1 MLNCLQFAIRVG
13 PRLRLR
19 LSIQVV
25 SFLVDKLDV
34 VGLFRFLGRDP
45 KLNLV
50 GLGWSLFLSL

>member
-34 VGLFRFLGRDP
+34 VGLFRFLSRDP
-45 KLNLV
+45 ELNLV
-50 GLGWSLFLSL
+50 SLGWSLFLSL